1 LNANH
6 LASIATRPQST
17 ESLHASSAKNDPDG
31 ARTLDA
37 NRSFRAFRATPTQ
50 SAASHRITDF
60 VRISPASMAFTLLM
74 SFLSA
79 LPSFAIDMSLP
90 AITETAA
97 SLRVAPAQ
105 AGLMMS
111 LFMVGFAVAPLF
123 YGPASDRYGRKPIVV
138 FACMLFVI
146 AGIGCALAQSLPT
159 LLMWRVVQG
168 AGAGA
173 SMTIALA
180 IIRDLFEGQAAR
192 TKLSYVTIATMIV
205 PMIAPTAGA
214 ALLAL
219 GGWRVIHAVLAGVG
233 LFLLLAMLLG
243 FAESARIN
251 PANRLVPSVIARN
264 YLRVLMH
271 PLCLGYI
278 LVSSTTFGALFAYV
292 SGSSLFLINVVGLRP
307 LQYGLVFAAT
317 SLGIMA
323 GAFLNTRLS
332 ARGVLPF
339 YPLAAG
345 LLLAVVSTILL
356 LAMTLVNWMPLP
368 LFISLLVLG
377 NLAFGLTA
385 PNAMQGA
392 MQPLPQIAGAAGAAT
407 GCIQMTTAAVVSGLV
422 AELYDGHSAL
432 SMTAF
437 MALCSLLALIA
448 YLLLARPAECVV
460 VLP

>member
-1 LNANH
+1 
-6 LASIATRPQST
+6 
-17 ESLHASSAKNDPDG
+17 
-31 ARTLDA
+31 
-37 NRSFRAFRATPTQ
+37 
-50 SAASHRITDF
+50 
-60 VRISPASMAFTLLM
+60 MAFTLLM

-97 SLRVAPAQ
+97 ALRVAPAE

-192 TKLSYVTIATMIV
+192 TKLSYVTITTMIV

-219 GGWRVIHAVLAGVG
+219 GGWRIIHAVLAGVG
-233 LFLLLAMLLG
+233 LVLLLAMAIG
-243 FAESARIN
+243 FAESARID
-251 PANRLVPSVIARN
+251 PANRLVPSAIARN
-264 YLRVLMH
+264 YLRVLTH

-278 LVSSTTFGALFAYV
+278 LVNAAAFGALFAYV

-307 LQYGLVFAAT
+307 DQYGLVFAAT

-323 GAFLNTRLS
+323 GALLNGRLS
-332 ARGVLPF
+332 TLGVAPG
-339 YPLAAG
+339 YPLTIGLVLAAVAAIS
-345 LLLAVVSTILL
+345 LLT
-356 LAMTLVNWMPLP
+356 MTLADWMPLAIV
-368 LFISLLVLG
+368 ISLLILATF
-377 NLAFGLTA
+377 AFGLIA

-407 GCIQMTTAAVVSGLV
+407 GCIQMATGAVVSGLV
-422 AELYDGHSAL
+422 ATLYDEHSAL
-432 SMTAF
+432 SMAAL
-437 MALCSLLALIA
+437 MAVCSLVALVS
-448 YLLLARPAECVV
+448 YLLLARPAERVV
-460 VLP
+460 VLS

>member
-1 LNANH
+1 
-6 LASIATRPQST
+6 
-17 ESLHASSAKNDPDG
+17 
-31 ARTLDA
+31 
-37 NRSFRAFRATPTQ
+37 
-50 SAASHRITDF
+50 
-60 VRISPASMAFTLLM
+60 MAFTLLLG
-74 SFLSA
+74 FLVA
-79 LPSFAIDMSLP
+79 RPSFGIDMSLP
-90 AITETAA
+90 ALTAMGA
-97 SLRVAPAQ
+97 ALGVAPEQ

-111 LFMVGFAVAPLF
+111 LFMLGFVVAPLF

-146 AGIGCALAQSLPT
+146 AGIGCALAQSRPT

-192 TKLSYVTIATMIV
+192 TKLSDVTIATMIV

-278 LVSSTTFGALFAYV
+278 LVSSAAFGALFAYV

-307 LQYGLVFAAT
+307 NQYGLVFAAT

-323 GAFLNTRLS
+323 GALLNGRLS
-332 ARGVLPF
+332 AWGVVPR
-339 YPLAAG
+339 YPLTIGLAPAAVPPM
-345 LLLAVVSTILL
+345 LLLM
-356 LAMTLVNWMPLP
+356 MTLADWMPLA
-368 LFISLLVLG
+368 LVISLLVLG
-377 NLAFGLTA
+377 TFAFGLIA

-392 MQPLPQIAGAAGAAT
+392 MQPLP
-407 GCIQMTTAAVVSGLV
+407 
-422 AELYDGHSAL
+422 
-432 SMTAF
+432 
-437 MALCSLLALIA
+437 
-448 YLLLARPAECVV
+448 
-460 VLP
+460 

>member
-60 VRISPASMAFTLLM
+60 VRIPPASMAFTLLM

-97 SLRVAPAQ
+97 SLRVPPAQ

-377 NLAFGLTA
+377 NLAFGLT
-385 PNAMQGA
+385 N
-392 MQPLPQIAGAAGAAT
+392 LAGAVGAAT